1 MKKVVNT
8 DIYNLVDLVNDIKK
22 LYMPNETDNSLS
34 VGLYGYIGAIEA
46 KRLQT
51 QVMMTGEL
59 ANEAF
64 PSRSRLD
71 RNVVTHAIMAN
82 IENINAI
89 PAKMNAMISLK
100 ISEIS
105 NFFDANNEFIID
117 RDIPI
122 YLGNYEF
129 HLE

>member
-89 PAKMNAMISLK
+89 PAKMNAMSLSL
-100 ISEIS
+100 IQI
-105 NFFDANNEFIID
+105 FIYI
-117 RDIPI
+117 
-122 YLGNYEF
+122 
-129 HLE
+129 